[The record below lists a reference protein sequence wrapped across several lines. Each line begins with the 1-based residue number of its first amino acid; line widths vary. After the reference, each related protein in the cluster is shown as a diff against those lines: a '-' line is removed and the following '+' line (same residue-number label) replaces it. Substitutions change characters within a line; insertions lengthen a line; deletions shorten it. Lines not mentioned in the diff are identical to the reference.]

1 MNDNQKKEKKKKDNA
16 NPTLVST
23 SNWLDRLPILCTHIV
38 TYAIILWHD
47 HGILGNWQVELT
59 YYQHGG
65 ILHYVLRQLI

>member
-1 MNDNQKKEKKKKDNA
+1 MNGNQKKSKKKKDNA

-23 SNWLDRLPILCTHIV
+23 SDWLDRLPIICTHIV

-47 HGILGNWQVELT
+47 GIIGDWQVELT